1 MKQVVKTVTKDRPY
15 DSQYGT
21 FYVFKIEMAD
31 GTVGE
36 YHSKSENQTKFVPGQ
51 EVDFEMTERQYNGTA
66 VKRFKPI
73 NPDFQGN
80 NQRPTSNKFNPER
93 EALIVKQN
101 ALTNACNIVGEDDVN
116 KILDIA
122 EIFSNWVL
130 KGDKPATTTK
140 TDLPF

>member
-1 MKQVVKTVTKDRPY
+1 MNKVVKSVTPDRPY
-15 DSQYGT
+15 DSQYGS
-21 FYVFKIEMAD
+21 FYVFKVEFED

-51 EVDFEMTERQYNGTA
+51 AVDFEMTERQYNGQA

-73 NPDFQGN
+73 NPDFKGN
-80 NQRPTSNKFNPER
+80 NQRPSNNKFNPDR

-122 EIFSNWVL
+122 EIFSDWVL
-130 KGDKPATTTK
+130 KGNKPQKTTK